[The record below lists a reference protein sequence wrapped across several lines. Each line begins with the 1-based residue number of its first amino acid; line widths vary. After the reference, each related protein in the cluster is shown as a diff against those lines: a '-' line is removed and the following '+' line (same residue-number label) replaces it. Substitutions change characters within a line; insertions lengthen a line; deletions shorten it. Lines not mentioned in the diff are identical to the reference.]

1 MATFT
6 FNASLAGGEVKW
18 VPRPQDGAFVGG
30 DVMVFRSLEGPLVLR
45 FNAKTPFPFTTAAP
59 FHYVS
64 GTGDLTLTIVG
75 PSDNYPFDCGIGT
88 ASEVVGL
95 DKNGDQIPVS
105 N

>member
-1 MATFT
+1 MGKHT
-6 FNASLAGGEVKW
+6 FNASLADGKVNW

-45 FNAKTPFPFTTAAP
+45 FKTKTPFASTTTAP

-75 PSDNYPFDCGIGT
+75 PPDVYPFDCGIGT

-95 DKNGDQIPVS
+95 DSDGDQIPVS